1 MPHTASA
8 WKRLR
13 KNEKR
18 RVQNRV
24 AAKKVRVVRK
34 AAAAA
39 LAGTD
44 TAAVATALSA
54 TQAVVDRAA
63 DKGYI
68 HKNKAARIKSR
79 LSKKAKAA
87 AAKPAAAA
95 K

>member
-13 KNEKR
+13 KTEKR
-18 RVQNRV
+18 RLQNRV
-24 AAKKVRVVRK
+24 AAKKVKVVRK
-34 AAAAA
+34 AAAVAI
-39 LAGTD
+39 AGTD

-79 LSKKAKAA
+79 LAKKAKAA
-87 AAKPAAAA
+87 AKPPAPAK
-95 K
+95 